1 MTKGSII
8 MSSAFQALACKIA
21 NRHFR
26 VAPATPNCYLVAAP
40 LFAAFVAYLCQG
52 PQLSNGLSQKRP
64 TSKRP
69 EALVSPRDDD

>member
-26 VAPATPNCYLVAAP
+26 VVPATPNCYLVAAP
-40 LFAAFVAYLCQG
+40 LFAAFVGYLC
-52 PQLSNGLSQKRP
+52 
-64 TSKRP
+64 
-69 EALVSPRDDD
+69 EAAAFEWPFTETPHK